1 MFSVH
6 ALDFHGSVPNFRN
19 RSGGGILLD
28 IKPAFSEAG
37 VYERLDSYGEEGRR
51 IYSFRN
57 ATVDVVLPLSLLPFL
72 FLFMLKAFEALHLS
86 RLQRLFLLSL
96 SIVYALF
103 DFAENAAVL
112 VLLKRFPDRIH
123 LLAVVLPYLTTVKR
137 TASILSF
144 VLPLAIFASAFVRN
158 RFGGPLL
165 SSRSRW

>member
-6 ALDFHGSVPNFRN
+6 ALDFPGSVPNFRN

-72 FLFMLKAFEALHLS
+72 FLFMRFS
-86 RLQRLFLLSL
+86 R
-96 SIVYALF
+96 VA
-103 DFAENAAVL
+103 
-112 VLLKRFPDRIH
+112 
-123 LLAVVLPYLTTVKR
+123 
-137 TASILSF
+137 
-144 VLPLAIFASAFVRN
+144 
-158 RFGGPLL
+158 
-165 SSRSRW
+165 